1 MKKILSLVLALC
13 MALCMVSFASAEEVP
28 TLKIITL
35 GNGQPDNYSAW
46 IEHLNPYHRREDRR
60 QTWMWNA
67 SAGATGATAAAS
79 SSTPTSPMTSSSATA
94 ATWLHDVSA
103 GRVSGHHR
111 PAG

>member
-46 IEHLNPYHRREDRR
+46 IEHLNPYIE
-60 QTWMWNA
+60 
-67 SAGATGATAAAS
+67 
-79 SSTPTSPMTSSSATA
+79 
-94 ATWLHDVSA
+94 
-103 GRVSGHHR
+103 
-111 PAG
+111 

>member
-46 IEHLNPYHRREDRR
+46 IEHQSLHRREDRR
-60 QTWMWNA
+60 QTGCGMHR
-67 SAGATGATAAAS
+67 
-79 SSTPTSPMTSSSATA
+79 
-94 ATWLHDVSA
+94 L
-103 GRVSGHHR
+103 GRLGQPPQRHHQL
-111 PAG
+111 